1 MEQKQ
6 LGERIAKC
14 RAEKAMSQETV
25 AEYMGVSRQAVTK
38 WENNLSKPS
47 SQNLIKLAQLFEV
60 SVDDLLGNKQPAT
73 DISKIKYKNARAP
86 WIFIGI
92 TLLCI
97 IAYIIISAL
106 TSTFHAGAFICMFI
120 IAIPSQLFLHIY
132 LTYAIA
138 NDSFEMLAGYD
149 SRVKYNI
156 VELKKLLTRLDIHIG
171 TSSTVFVFL
180 LCIVNSFNA
189 KNGWING
196 GLIILYAFDFIL
208 CIIINN
214 YRTIDKLYTHEADKK
229 RAIKGMPVTVI
240 YVILLFAGSVL
251 TIFLFEVRGIEN
263 NTLPA
268 MRLAALLIAGESAA
282 TLGYFA
288 ESRRITKWNP
298 DMQDYKIGKVGF
310 VCALLCIVLLIAMV
324 L

>member
-1 MEQKQ
+1 MGQKQ
-6 LGERIAKC
+6 LGEMIAKC
-14 RAEKAMSQETV
+14 RTEKAMSQETV
-25 AEYMGVSRQAVTK
+25 AEYMSVSRQAVAK

-60 SVDDLLGNKQPAT
+60 SVDDLLGNKQSAT
-73 DISKIKYKNARAP
+73 DINEIKYKNARAP

-97 IAYIIISAL
+97 IAYIIISVS
-106 TSTFHAGAFICMFI
+106 TGTFHAGAFICMFI

-132 LTYAIA
+132 LTAAIA

-149 SRVKYNI
+149 SRVEYNMP
-156 VELKKLLTRLDIHIG
+156 ELKKLLTRLDIYIG

-180 LCIVNSFNA
+180 LCIVNGFNA
-189 KNGWING
+189 ETGWING

-208 CIIINN
+208 CIVINN
-214 YRTIDKLYTHEADKK
+214 YKTIDKLYTHEADKK

-268 MRLAALLIAGESAA
+268 IRLAALLIAGEGAA

-288 ESRRITKWNP
+288 ESRRIMKWDP
-298 DMQDYKIGKVGF
+298 DMQDYKIGKAGF
-310 VCALLCIVLLIAMV
+310 VCALICIVLLVAMV